1 MRHDSKGDL
10 DMTIQERQM
19 AAVAMAVRKAL
30 YTLGLDKIRGGEF
43 FGMKQR
49 ANATEEEREA
59 A

>member
-1 MRHDSKGDL
+1 MSIH
-10 DMTIQERQM
+10 ERQM

-30 YTLGLDKIRGGEF
+30 YKLGLDKIRGGEF